1 MIRVIGFVL
10 LATLMFVPQLS
21 RAEEITLED
30 KACGSRHS
38 LSVGDLLEVR
48 LPGNPTTGYV
58 WTATAIPEQLRRQG
72 APVHISD
79 SQRVGAGGITSFRF
93 IVVAAG
99 DVRLDLAYRRPWE
112 SQIQPARTCS
122 IQLQLALSAAN
133 EDNIPQTL
141 SSARTQV
148 AAEFDRLDIALGKA
162 AGQLGKTGL
171 TGDEARRVLA
181 KTCEELSYAID
192 CSTVDTRGRLTT
204 IEPARYRSFEGKDI
218 SDQEQVKRILQ
229 LHKPVLSDGF
239 RSVEGVDAVDAEYP
253 VFTPDGRFIG
263 SLSVMFKPEYFL
275 GHIIAPLVKETALD
289 IRVLEQGGRIL
300 YDADPKR
307 IGLNVVTSP
316 MDRSDEEQILLA
328 QRILKT
334 PRAEGVFRS
343 KKKAAA
349 GGDVVKKAHWQS
361 VGLYGTDWRLVGI
374 HQE

>member
-1 MIRVIGFVL
+1 
-10 LATLMFVPQLS
+10 
-21 RAEEITLED
+21 
-30 KACGSRHS
+30 
-38 LSVGDLLEVR
+38 
-48 LPGNPTTGYV
+48 
-58 WTATAIPEQLRRQG
+58 
-72 APVHISD
+72 
-79 SQRVGAGGITSFRF
+79 
-93 IVVAAG
+93 VVAAG

-112 SQIQPARTCS
+112 NQIQPARTCS

-133 EDNIPQTL
+133 AANSPLTL
-141 SSARTQV
+141 SSARAQV

-162 AGQLGKTGL
+162 AGKLGKTGL